1 MWRRDGFV
9 VLKSAFENFRGR
21 EGALGMRVLRCA
33 CVHASVRA
41 CVRVGACTRAFVRAY
56 SCVNGFEFV
65 CDTDNQ

>member
-1 MWRRDGFV
+1 M
-9 VLKSAFENFRGR
+9 
-21 EGALGMRVLRCA
+21 
-33 CVHASVRA
+33 RA